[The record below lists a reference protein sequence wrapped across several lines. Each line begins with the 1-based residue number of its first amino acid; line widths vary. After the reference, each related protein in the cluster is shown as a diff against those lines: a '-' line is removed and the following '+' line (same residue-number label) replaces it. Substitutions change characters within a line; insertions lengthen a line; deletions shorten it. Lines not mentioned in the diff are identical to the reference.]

1 MVNWH
6 KTDMRPFLRA
16 SENILEKYVK
26 IYGILNKNVGT
37 RLYNTQ
43 KKNEKIFI
51 IIDLALEQ
59 LYNL

>member
-1 MVNWH
+1 MCL
-6 KTDMRPFLRA
+6 FLRA

-26 IYGILNKNVGT
+26 IYGILNKNVET

-51 IIDLALEQ
+51 IIDLVVEQ